1 MLETARK
8 YAIISSDLNP
18 TGIISILSAANSLF
32 IVGLYDQAVENYE
45 KALKVAPHPPG
56 NVKLNYALA
65 LTYLKEY
72 EKAYK
77 LASELSENEQYFGGS
92 QMGALGIRAFI
103 DMEKGRSNDA
113 KKVAERIL
121 EIDSSINFKKLRR
134 SMKTFII
141 MDRSFM
147 KKLTSVLE
155 DAGIPS

>member
-141 MDRSFM
+141 LDRSFM